1 MSQALSVARMLT
13 LTVWFVM
20 RHAEGQDY
28 MPVCPA
34 ACSSHTWHVAH
45 ACATLHF
52 LLLGILSCPYA

>member
-1 MSQALSVARMLT
+1 MLT